1 MRAVYRR
8 PEPVRNIASPTF
20 CHGIAG
26 LLQVT
31 LRFLHDTGLPDFAEA
46 SIVATEQLVE
56 AFDPD
61 SLLGFTNVEPGGGR
75 VDHPGLLDGAP
86 GVVLTLMAAIGAV
99 EPSWDRA
106 FLLS

>member
-8 PEPVRNIASPTF
+8 PDKVRNISSATF

-31 LRFLHDTGLPDFAEA
+31 LRFLYDTGLPVFRDAA
-46 SIVATEQLVE
+46 ILLTEQLIE

-61 SLLGFTNVEPGGGR
+61 SLLGFVNIEPGGGR
-75 VDHPGLLDGAP
+75 VDHPGLLDGAA
-86 GVVLTLMAAIGAV
+86 GVVLAMMAAVSDI
-99 EPSWDRA
+99 EPTWDQA